1 MTDNQRQ
8 TFWRGRSVPRFRS
21 LMDTRRN
28 ARDSFSFRVNAPP
41 RVHSETRPGAMSDAE
56 GSAATLDGSDDAF
69 KMVGN
74 VDWGALKAEVVLALN
89 KLDNQ
94 LSVLKVRR
102 LERVARRCLGP
113 ADRDAA
119 RAPRAESS
127 IGRSSAHDDPP
138 NPFVDHGQHVH
149 LVARR
154 RGRRAGARARRF
166 RPPLHV
172 DRLRPAT
179 RKSPADAPSPPL
191 TPIPLVPPPK
201 TLRNAAGHLF
211 EQGNGQAQ
219 FMIPLKAR
227 VRKYE
232 AEVKRARADI
242 LELQGLREQDRAE
255 MDGLRED
262 LAVCN
267 AGYDAEREEKA
278 AVEAARDEASKQ
290 LEFLEA
296 ELEGVRA
303 EESALRADVKVKTE
317 ELSDLTSARDELDD
331 EVRRLKELSN
341 AREIECTKLR
351 SQLSELREQHSVAL
365 DDARRYQAESERQG
379 ERAGKLAAQTSAAMS
394 EADKLRKWQDW
405 AKSSEVTSL
414 QSELEVVKQER
425 DMLQRDLQSR
435 LAEMRRVTQQNEE
448 WGRDVKALRADL
460 FAREGRLGRVEA
472 ELAALQR
479 HSTTIETDL
488 SVAKE
493 QVQRRSEE
501 LQVAAMDAVKLRGK
515 FETER
520 LKNQSTVN
528 SMRAAQNVEI
538 VEMRAKHGAE
548 MEAARRDAAAAWR
561 LAKELEA
568 RVTQQAKMFTANN
581 KKFSK
586 ALEIGRRLTGEEPKP
601 PSTPVDLT

>member
-1 MTDNQRQ
+1 M
-8 TFWRGRSVPRFRS
+8 
-21 LMDTRRN
+21 
-28 ARDSFSFRVNAPP
+28 
-41 RVHSETRPGAMSDAE
+41 
-56 GSAATLDGSDDAF
+56 
-69 KMVGN
+69 
-74 VDWGALKAEVVLALN
+74 
-89 KLDNQ
+89 
-94 LSVLKVRR
+94 
-102 LERVARRCLGP
+102 
-113 ADRDAA
+113 
-119 RAPRAESS
+119 
-127 IGRSSAHDDPP
+127 DPP
-138 NPFVDHGQHVH
+138 EG
-149 LVARR
+149 
-154 RGRRAGARARRF
+154 
-166 RPPLHV
+166 
-172 DRLRPAT
+172 
-179 RKSPADAPSPPL
+179 
-191 TPIPLVPPPK
+191 
-201 TLRNAAGHLF
+201 
-211 EQGNGQAQ
+211 
-219 FMIPLKAR
+219 R

-303 EESALRADVKVKTE
+303 EESRPRPTAKVKTE

-365 DDARRYQAESERQG
+365 ERRAAIPGGVGATGGAR
-379 ERAGKLAAQTSAAMS
+379 GKTGGSADVAAAMS

-448 WGRDVKALRADL
+448 WGGRQGAARGSLRQGGE
-460 FAREGRLGRVEA
+460 AREGGGGARGARALLGRGSKT
-472 ELAALQR
+472 R
-479 HSTTIETDL
+479 PS
-488 SVAKE
+488 
-493 QVQRRSEE
+493 RRSTCNDGSST
-501 LQVAAMDAVKLRGK
+501 QVAAMDAVKTSSRK
-515 FETER
+515 FD
-520 LKNQSTVN
+520 
-528 SMRAAQNVEI
+528 
-538 VEMRAKHGAE
+538 HGAHE
-548 MEAARRDAAAAWR
+548 ESVHRQLDALLGKTSRSACSAAPRNTGRDGGGETRRGGGGMATGER
-561 LAKELEA
+561 ELEA
-568 RVTQQAKMFTANN
+568 RVTQQAKFPANN

-586 ALEIGRRLTGEEPKP
+586 ALSTGRRRHGAKKRSRRART
-601 PSTPVDLT
+601 VDLT

>member
-1 MTDNQRQ
+1 
-8 TFWRGRSVPRFRS
+8 
-21 LMDTRRN
+21 
-28 ARDSFSFRVNAPP
+28 
-41 RVHSETRPGAMSDAE
+41 MSDAE

-166 RPPLHV
+166 RPPSTSTVCDPRHEN
-172 DRLRPAT
+172 RPRT
-179 RKSPADAPSPPL
+179 PPPPL
-191 TPIPLVPPPK
+191 DARPPRPSPK

-303 EESALRADVKVKTE
+303 EGARFAP
-317 ELSDLTSARDELDD
+317 TSR
-331 EVRRLKELSN
+331 
-341 AREIECTKLR
+341 
-351 SQLSELREQHSVAL
+351 
-365 DDARRYQAESERQG
+365 
-379 ERAGKLAAQTSAAMS
+379 
-394 EADKLRKWQDW
+394 
-405 AKSSEVTSL
+405 
-414 QSELEVVKQER
+414 
-425 DMLQRDLQSR
+425 
-435 LAEMRRVTQQNEE
+435 
-448 WGRDVKALRADL
+448 
-460 FAREGRLGRVEA
+460 
-472 ELAALQR
+472 
-479 HSTTIETDL
+479 
-488 SVAKE
+488 
-493 QVQRRSEE
+493 
-501 LQVAAMDAVKLRGK
+501 
-515 FETER
+515 
-520 LKNQSTVN
+520 
-528 SMRAAQNVEI
+528 
-538 VEMRAKHGAE
+538 
-548 MEAARRDAAAAWR
+548 
-561 LAKELEA
+561 
-568 RVTQQAKMFTANN
+568 
-581 KKFSK
+581 
-586 ALEIGRRLTGEEPKP
+586 
-601 PSTPVDLT
+601 

>member
-1 MTDNQRQ
+1 
-8 TFWRGRSVPRFRS
+8 
-21 LMDTRRN
+21 
-28 ARDSFSFRVNAPP
+28 
-41 RVHSETRPGAMSDAE
+41 
-56 GSAATLDGSDDAF
+56 
-69 KMVGN
+69 
-74 VDWGALKAEVVLALN
+74 
-89 KLDNQ
+89 
-94 LSVLKVRR
+94 
-102 LERVARRCLGP
+102 
-113 ADRDAA
+113 
-119 RAPRAESS
+119 
-127 IGRSSAHDDPP
+127 
-138 NPFVDHGQHVH
+138 
-149 LVARR
+149 
-154 RGRRAGARARRF
+154 
-166 RPPLHV
+166 
-172 DRLRPAT
+172 
-179 RKSPADAPSPPL
+179 
-191 TPIPLVPPPK
+191 
-201 TLRNAAGHLF
+201 
-211 EQGNGQAQ
+211 
-219 FMIPLKAR
+219 
-227 VRKYE
+227 
-232 AEVKRARADI
+232 
-242 LELQGLREQDRAE
+242 

-515 FETER
+515 FETEAAEESVHR
-520 LKNQSTVN
+520 QLDAR
-528 SMRAAQNVEI
+528 RAKRRD

>member
-1 MTDNQRQ
+1 
-8 TFWRGRSVPRFRS
+8 
-21 LMDTRRN
+21 
-28 ARDSFSFRVNAPP
+28 
-41 RVHSETRPGAMSDAE
+41 MSDAE
-56 GSAATLDGSDDAF
+56 GGAATLDGSDDAF
-69 KMVGN
+69 EMAGN

-94 LSVLKVRR
+94 LSVLKVGRR
-102 LERVARRCLGP
+102 ERVARRCLGP

-119 RAPRAESS
+119 RAPRVESS
-127 IGRSSAHDDPP
+127 IGRSSAHDDPSIP
-138 NPFVDHGQHVH
+138 LADHGQHVH

-154 RGRRAGARARRF
+154 RGRRAGARARALPTPRSTSTVCDPRHEN
-166 RPPLHV
+166 RP
-172 DRLRPAT
+172 R
-179 RKSPADAPSPPL
+179 PPL
-191 TPIPLVPPPK
+191 TPPPSSLPPK

-211 EQGNGQAQ
+211 EQGNGQGQ

-232 AEVKRARADI
+232 AEVRRARADI
-242 LELQGLREQDRAE
+242 LELQGLQEQDRAE

-303 EESALRADVKVKTE
+303 EESALRADVKAKTE
-317 ELSDLTSARDELDD
+317 ELSDLTTARDELDD

-405 AKSSEVTSL
+405 AKSAEVTSL

>member
-1 MTDNQRQ
+1 
-8 TFWRGRSVPRFRS
+8 
-21 LMDTRRN
+21 
-28 ARDSFSFRVNAPP
+28 
-41 RVHSETRPGAMSDAE
+41 
-56 GSAATLDGSDDAF
+56 
-69 KMVGN
+69 
-74 VDWGALKAEVVLALN
+74 
-89 KLDNQ
+89 
-94 LSVLKVRR
+94 
-102 LERVARRCLGP
+102 
-113 ADRDAA
+113 
-119 RAPRAESS
+119 
-127 IGRSSAHDDPP
+127 
-138 NPFVDHGQHVH
+138 
-149 LVARR
+149 
-154 RGRRAGARARRF
+154 
-166 RPPLHV
+166 
-172 DRLRPAT
+172 
-179 RKSPADAPSPPL
+179 
-191 TPIPLVPPPK
+191 
-201 TLRNAAGHLF
+201 
-211 EQGNGQAQ
+211 
-219 FMIPLKAR
+219 MIPLKAR

>member
-102 LERVARRCLGP
+102 LGP

-341 AREIECTKLR
+341 ARE
-351 SQLSELREQHSVAL
+351 QLSELREQHSVAL

>member
-1 MTDNQRQ
+1 M
-8 TFWRGRSVPRFRS
+8 
-21 LMDTRRN
+21 
-28 ARDSFSFRVNAPP
+28 
-41 RVHSETRPGAMSDAE
+41 
-56 GSAATLDGSDDAF
+56 
-69 KMVGN
+69 
-74 VDWGALKAEVVLALN
+74 
-89 KLDNQ
+89 
-94 LSVLKVRR
+94 
-102 LERVARRCLGP
+102 
-113 ADRDAA
+113 
-119 RAPRAESS
+119 
-127 IGRSSAHDDPP
+127 
-138 NPFVDHGQHVH
+138 
-149 LVARR
+149 
-154 RGRRAGARARRF
+154 
-166 RPPLHV
+166 
-172 DRLRPAT
+172 
-179 RKSPADAPSPPL
+179 
-191 TPIPLVPPPK
+191 
-201 TLRNAAGHLF
+201 
-211 EQGNGQAQ
+211 
-219 FMIPLKAR
+219 
-227 VRKYE
+227 
-232 AEVKRARADI
+232 
-242 LELQGLREQDRAE
+242 
-255 MDGLRED
+255 
-262 LAVCN
+262 CN

-365 DDARRYQAESERQG
+365 DDARRYQAGRSDRG
-379 ERAGKLAAQTSAAMS
+379 SAGKLAAQTSAAMS

-460 FAREGRLGRVEA
+460 FAREEA
-472 ELAALQR
+472 REGWRPELAALQR